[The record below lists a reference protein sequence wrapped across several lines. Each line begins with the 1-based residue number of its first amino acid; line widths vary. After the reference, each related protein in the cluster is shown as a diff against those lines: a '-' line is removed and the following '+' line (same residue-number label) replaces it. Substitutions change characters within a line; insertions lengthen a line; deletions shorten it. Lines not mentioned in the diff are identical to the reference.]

1 MCSLPIL
8 STGRILDSAE
18 EASSFDAWQ
27 CVATLVDSATLSA
40 TCIRAYLQEIL
51 PTEVI
56 PSDLVEVWKYLE
68 KAPTVVEFMTRSAF
82 RRGAATALSLG
93 LAHFPE
99 DFDLDDVTSGYP
111 SSTGSVEIAEVLKL
125 TDRAAVYSD
134 RVWAMG
140 DLLPYQET
148 IVAPND
154 PEPQHRDFKIEQP
167 FCAAMAG
174 ELTTY
179 PSNPYTLFIRN
190 RKGGGESSSKPA
202 E

>member
-1 MCSLPIL
+1 M
-8 STGRILDSAE
+8 
-18 EASSFDAWQ
+18 ASSFDARQ

-40 TCIRAYLQEIL
+40 TCICAYLQEIS

-56 PSDLVEVWKYLE
+56 PSDLVEVWRYLE
-68 KAPTVVEFMTRSAF
+68 KARAIVEFMTRSAF

-99 DFDLDDVTSGYP
+99 DFDIDDVTSGYP
-111 SSTGSVEIAEVLKL
+111 SSTGAVELSEVLKL
-125 TDRAAVYSD
+125 QDRAAAYSE

-148 IVAPND
+148 VVAPND
-154 PEPQHRDFKIEQP
+154 PEPPHRDFKVEQP
-167 FCAAMAG
+167 FRAAMAG

-179 PSNPYTLFIRN
+179 PSNPYTSFIRN
-190 RKGGGESSSKPA
+190 RRDVGESSSKPA